1 MGVFVAGPRRGG
13 AKTGRSGRAG
23 VIVAV
28 LVVLLA
34 VGSWLAVRA
43 WGNRQDSA
51 CARVIDADGRVYE
64 LSLGRDAEQ
73 TVTSGAG
80 TNVIEVKG
88 GSVRVREADCPNQDC
103 VRQGWIDSAGQQIV
117 CLPHKLTVDVVGGEA
132 AAVDVMGR

>member
-1 MGVFVAGPRRGG
+1 MGGYVAGGRRGG
-13 AKTGRSGRAG
+13 AKAGRSGRAG

-28 LVVLLA
+28 LVVLVA

-43 WGNRQDSA
+43 WEGGQESSR
-51 CARVIDADGRVYE
+51 ARVTDADGQVYE
-64 LSLGRDAEQ
+64 LPLDKDAEQ
-73 TVTSGAG
+73 AVTSSDG
-80 TNVIEVKG
+80 TNVIEVKDG
-88 GSVRVREADCPNQDC
+88 RVRVREADCPNQDC